1 MTPLRVSSGAR
12 PSHGVTH
19 RALAALSPRWVLP
32 TAPTAVADRTYRE
45 LATEVPPRSP
55 RLGTVGC
62 GFSVTLETAHKIA
75 AEIRAA
81 GTMLWHAALQ
91 NDDGS
96 RHLGPSYVFSLRF
109 RGRPVATRAR
119 ASTRRHA

>member
-1 MTPLRVSSGAR
+1 MTSLRVSSGAR

-45 LATEVPPRSP
+45 LATEVPPAPPGWGPS
-55 RLGTVGC
+55 VA

-81 GTMLWHAALQ
+81 GTML
-91 NDDGS
+91 
-96 RHLGPSYVFSLRF
+96 
-109 RGRPVATRAR
+109 
-119 ASTRRHA
+119 

>member
-45 LATEVPPRSP
+45 LATEVPPLPPAGDR
-55 RLGTVGC
+55 RLP

-81 GTMLWHAALQ
+81 GTML
-91 NDDGS
+91 
-96 RHLGPSYVFSLRF
+96 
-109 RGRPVATRAR
+109 
-119 ASTRRHA
+119 

>member
-1 MTPLRVSSGAR
+1 MTSLRVSSGAR

-19 RALAALSPRWVLP
+19 RALAALISSMGSS
-32 TAPTAVADRTYRE
+32 DRANGRRGSDIQGARNRGT
-45 LATEVPPRSP
+45 PRSP

-81 GTMLWHAALQ
+81 GTM
-91 NDDGS
+91 
-96 RHLGPSYVFSLRF
+96 P
-109 RGRPVATRAR
+109 
-119 ASTRRHA
+119 